1 MILLNDTIRLR
12 KANSSDKDQM
22 FILKNN
28 AKVAS
33 LLGGFNT
40 FYSIEDISKWI
51 DYHNSKLDEVL
62 FLIED
67 IENQHIVGHV
77 GLYNI
82 DYRIRKCEYAIMIA
96 DEKYQGRGVGQLCTE
111 AMISFARD
119 QLNVQ
124 KITLS
129 LLSTNKTALSL
140 YIKNGFVQEG
150 LLKREQYKDG
160 KYQDVILMAKFFEI

>member
-1 MILLNDTIRLR
+1 MILLNNTFRLR
-12 KANSSDKDQM
+12 KANSSDIDQL
-22 FILKNN
+22 FSLKNN
-28 AKVAS
+28 ARIAS

-51 DYHNSKLDEVL
+51 DFHNSKSDEVL

-67 IENQHIVGHV
+67 VERQHIIGHV

-82 DYRIRKCEYAIMIA
+82 DYRIGKCEYAIMIA
-96 DEKYQGRGVGQLCTE
+96 DEEYQGKGIGQLCTKT
-111 AMISFARD
+111 MISFARD

-129 LLSTNKTALSL
+129 LLSTNEKALAL
-140 YIKNGFVQEG
+140 YTKNGFVQEG

-160 KYQDVILMAKFFEI
+160 KYQDVILMAKFF

>member
-1 MILLNDTIRLR
+1 MILLNDVIRLR
-12 KANSSDKDQM
+12 KANSLDKDQL

-77 GLYNI
+77 
-82 DYRIRKCEYAIMIA
+82 
-96 DEKYQGRGVGQLCTE
+96 
-111 AMISFARD
+111 
-119 QLNVQ
+119 
-124 KITLS
+124 LS
-129 LLSTNKTALSL
+129 L
-140 YIKNGFVQEG
+140 IH
-150 LLKREQYKDG
+150 
-160 KYQDVILMAKFFEI
+160 I